1 MQTITRRLRA
11 LFPGLGLALGLVFGL
26 GGAGSAHAQ
35 ISDTQAEQ
43 LMKLSG
49 QWEQLA
55 LAATQMREG
64 LLQGLAAG
72 PKPASAEVQQKV
84 KQAAGPAFEADR
96 LRGAARRAV
105 AENTRLNQLPELM
118 RWYESPTAR
127 SITQAEVDDTARA
140 EADIQARTKRGMAL
154 VQAATP
160 QRQQLLLRLVE
171 ASRAA
176 SASADI
182 IIQMG
187 AMLPLALVRFDPQ
200 APPLSETE
208 LRATLQEQ
216 RPQLVQA
223 FETISLAGFA
233 IAYQALPDE
242 ALAAYG
248 NFLAGAAGQHYGDVA
263 EKSFEA
269 AISAAIAALKP

>member
-1 MQTITRRLRA
+1 MQNITRRLRA

-154 VQAATP
+154 VQAASP
-160 QRQQLLLRLVE
+160 KRQQLLVRLVE
-171 ASRAA
+171 VTRAPRA
-176 SASADI
+176 GADI
-182 IIQMG
+182 IISLGVQ
-187 AMLPLALVRFDPQ
+187 LPLALARLVPPPQ
-200 APPLSETE
+200 PIEEAR
-208 LRATLQEQ
+208 LRATLEDQ
-216 RPQLVQA
+216 RAQLTQA
-223 FETISLAGFA
+223 FEIITLAGFA
-233 IAYQALPDE
+233 IAYQGLPDDALE
-242 ALAAYG
+242 AYAKFMATSAGEHFNDVGVAA
-248 NFLAGAAGQHYGDVA
+248 L
-263 EKSFEA
+263 EA
-269 AISAAIAALKP
+269 AMLGSVAALKP